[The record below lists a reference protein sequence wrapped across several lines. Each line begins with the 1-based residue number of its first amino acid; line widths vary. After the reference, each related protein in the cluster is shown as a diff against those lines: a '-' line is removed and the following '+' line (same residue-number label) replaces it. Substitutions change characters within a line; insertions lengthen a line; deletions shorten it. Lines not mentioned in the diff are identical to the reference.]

1 MNIFK
6 VRFLKFHILINIMIA
21 DQSSVLVTNITE
33 SVSILTID
41 SVTEGD
47 KGVYTCV
54 ASQAIGDKKLNTVSI
69 TKVIL
74 LKSYHNH

>member
-1 MNIFK
+1 MNVFK
-6 VRFLKFHILINIMIA
+6 VRSLKFHILINIMIA

-41 SVTEGD
+41 SVTEGHE
-47 KGVYTCV
+47 GIYTCV
-54 ASQAIGDKKLNTVSI
+54 ASQAIGDEKLNTVSI

-74 LKSYHNH
+74 LKSYQYH

>member
-1 MNIFK
+1 M
-6 VRFLKFHILINIMIA
+6 VA

-41 SVTEGD
+41 SVTESHE
-47 KGVYTCV
+47 GVYTCV
-54 ASQAIGDKKLNTVSI
+54 ASQVSGDKKLNTVSI

-74 LKSYHNH
+74 LKL